1 MRFKDLVGLRPLF
14 EMAMKY
20 EKSKFYKIYDAL
32 LEKDYNFAG
41 LTRPGVQK
49 ILFYF
54 ALIHNKGNI
63 GAAAKSVEYS
73 KKAFSDFV
81 DKFFTQEQIDDVGPG
96 GALYGSST
104 SVNEM
109 AKRAAAIPEDVD
121 KIVSYWI
128 SKFKADGIDKL
139 LNDAGFEDLW
149 WAIIRAQQMRILK
162 EKLEKTGSVIG
173 WQNQLKK
180 DLYKDP
186 TVNYDDPKVKLYG
199 STTREDLK
207 KMYKWTDEADIEGET
222 PDNISIK
229 GWGAS
234 GLLRAARKDPK
245 AMEALKKQYVVSR
258 LKGELEDDAESKKV
272 DAELDVKQKLAA
284 AKAKLDAIKASGDEP
299 DDDFWDSI

>member
-1 MRFKDLVGLRPLF
+1 
-14 EMAMKY
+14 MKFDN
-20 EKSKFYKIYDAL
+20 SKFYKIYDAF
-32 LEKDYNFAG
+32 LEKNYNFAG

-54 ALIHNKGNI
+54 ALIQNKGNI
-63 GAAAKSVEYS
+63 AAAAESVGYS

-96 GALYGSST
+96 GAMYGSSS

-109 AKRAAAIPEDVD
+109 ARRTAAIPEDVD
-121 KIVSYWI
+121 KIVSSWI

-139 LNDAGFEDLW
+139 LDDAGFEDLW
-149 WAIIRAQQMRILK
+149 WAIIRSQQMRILK

-186 TVNYDDPKVKLYG
+186 TVDYDDPKVKLRG
-199 STTREDLK
+199 STAREDLK
-207 KMYKWTDEADIEGET
+207 KMYKWTGEADIEGRN
-222 PDNISIK
+222 PDRISIK

-234 GLLRAARKDPK
+234 GLMRAAEKDPK
-245 AMEALKKQYVVSR
+245 AMEALKKQYIVSR
-258 LKGELEDDAESKKV
+258 LKGELEDDSEAKKV

-284 AKAKLDAIKASGDEP
+284 AKAKLDAIKDAGETP